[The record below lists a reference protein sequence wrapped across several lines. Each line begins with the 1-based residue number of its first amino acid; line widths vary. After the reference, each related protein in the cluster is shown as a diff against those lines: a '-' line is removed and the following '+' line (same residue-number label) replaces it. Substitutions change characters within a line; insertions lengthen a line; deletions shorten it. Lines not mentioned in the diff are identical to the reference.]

1 MTFIAFITFFIA
13 FAFITFIAIAAW
25 AVERC
30 GGGSK
35 VVLEP
40 GKQTA
45 ERFGLRVFLGI
56 DRRRSFRE
64 EA

>member
-1 MTFIAFITFFIA
+1 MAGISFRLTFIAFITFFIA

-40 GKQTA
+40 GKC
-45 ERFGLRVFLGI
+45 
-56 DRRRSFRE
+56 RRPSGS
-64 EA
+64 A